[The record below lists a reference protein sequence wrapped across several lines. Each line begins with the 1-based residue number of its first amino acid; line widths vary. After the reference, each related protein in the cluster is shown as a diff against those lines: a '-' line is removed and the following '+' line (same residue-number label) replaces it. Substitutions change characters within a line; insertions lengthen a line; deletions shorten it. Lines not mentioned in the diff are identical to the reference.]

1 MIHLDAGA
9 DNTGELLEQAR
20 AGDAA
25 ALEELFTRHREQLR
39 RAVAL
44 RLDRRLAARID
55 VSDVIQETYLE
66 AARRLPEYVHCPD
79 MPFGLWLRWL
89 ARERVLTLHRQH
101 LFADK
106 RAVGREV
113 EPLPIDSSAQFAAGL
128 LGPGPSPSRA
138 VAAIELAERLRIALQ
153 QLDDDERELLVG
165 RHFEQLSNREL
176 AQLLGISEAAANK
189 RYIRA
194 LQRLRGVLMNLGVS
208 DA

>member
-1 MIHLDAGA
+1 LDAGA
-9 DNTGELLEQAR
+9 DNTQELFEHAR

-25 ALEELFTRHREQLR
+25 ALEQLFARHREQLQ

-44 RLDRRLAARID
+44 RLDRRLAARVD

-66 AARRLPEYVHCPD
+66 AARRLPEYVQRSD

-89 ARERVLTLHRQH
+89 ARERVLTVHRQH

-113 EPLPIDSSAQFAAGL
+113 QPLPVDSSAQFAAGL
-128 LGPGPSPSRA
+128 LGPGPSPSQA
-138 VAAIELAERLRIALQ
+138 VAAIELAERLRLALQ
-153 QLDDDERELLVG
+153 QLDDDERELLLG

-176 AQLLGISEAAANK
+176 AQLLGISDAAANK
-189 RYIRA
+189 RYVRA
-194 LQRLRGVLMNLGVS
+194 LERLRGVLLNLGVS
-208 DA
+208 EA

>member
-1 MIHLDAGA
+1 LDAGA

-20 AGDAA
+20 SGDAA
-25 ALEELFTRHREQLR
+25 ALEELFARHREQIR

-44 RLDRRLAARID
+44 RLDRRLAGRVD

-66 AARRLPEYVHCPD
+66 AARRLPEYLSRSD
-79 MPFGLWLRWL
+79 MPFALWLRWL
-89 ARERVLTLHRQH
+89 ARERVLSLHRQH

-106 RAVGREV
+106 RALGREV
-113 EPLPIDSSAQFAAGL
+113 QPLPVDSSAQFAAGL
-128 LGPGPSPSRA
+128 LGAGPSPSRA
-138 VAAIELAERLRIALQ
+138 VAAIELAERLRLALE

-165 RHFEQLSNREL
+165 RHFELLSNREL

-194 LQRLRGVLMNLGVS
+194 LERLRGVLLNLGVS

>member
-1 MIHLDAGA
+1 
-9 DNTGELLEQAR
+9 
-20 AGDAA
+20 
-25 ALEELFTRHREQLR
+25 
-39 RAVAL
+39 
-44 RLDRRLAARID
+44 
-55 VSDVIQETYLE
+55 
-66 AARRLPEYVHCPD
+66 
-79 MPFGLWLRWL
+79 MPFGLWLHWL

-113 EPLPIDSSAQFAAGL
+113 QPLPVDSSAQFAAGL
-128 LGPGPSPSRA
+128 LGPGPPPSQA

-176 AQLLGISEAAANK
+176 AQLLGINEAAANK

-194 LQRLRGVLMNLGVS
+194 LQRLRGLLLNLGVS
-208 DA
+208 GA